1 MMRVLKFGGS
11 SLADFKCLRQVQN
24 LILSQSGD
32 EALIVLSAPGGMTDQ
47 LVELAALAE
56 QGVSYEEQ
64 WQALESRAKD
74 LHQQVE
80 KLYGAIAHWPDFMA
94 LANKLAGV
102 KLLQHCPAQVRAF
115 IISFGE
121 RVSCALMQT
130 MLGSTQAS
138 YLDATHCIL
147 TSGGYLDAEVD
158 LKASKSRFAS
168 AMREQP
174 NKYYI
179 MPGFTGCDQQ
189 GALTTLGRNGSD
201 YSAAVAAACL
211 QAQVCQIWTDVDGVF
226 NADPRFISKATKV
239 DWLSYKEAMELSYFG
254 AKVLHPKTIL
264 PCAKAGVPCEIKNTH
279 NPDVPG
285 SVISNERRGDEQV
298 KALSSLDE
306 LAMLTVSGPGM
317 KGKVGMASRVFSA
330 LAQDNVSI
338 VLITQSS
345 CEFSISFCVHE
356 ADLNLA
362 LSALE
367 SAFELESQAGLIEPV
382 QVQRDLAIVTLVG
395 DNMKA
400 HKGLAAK
407 FFASLAQAQV
417 NIVAIAQD
425 STESAI
431 SAVVDGS
438 LCNDAVKVC
447 HENFFTHVP
456 SIDVFLLGVG
466 LVGQELI
473 KQLQKQQQ
481 WLQNRNIKL
490 NLYGIANSRQ
500 LYLNAD
506 GVPFDTWHGELEQQQ
521 AGFALDK
528 LEAFVKANHL
538 INPVIVDCS
547 SSQQL
552 ADQYC
557 DFLEAGFHVVAA
569 NKKANTG
576 SYAYYQAL
584 NNAAQKKQRKFLYE
598 TNVGAGLPVLDNLQ
612 LLFGAGDELLSFN
625 GILSGSL
632 SYMFGA
638 LEDGLSLSEATA
650 KAKANGFTEPDP
662 RDDLSGTDVARK
674 LLIIA
679 RESGLALELS
689 DIEVEPV
696 VSDAFAPGTSVDE
709 FMAKLPELDHDFAQR
724 VQAAAEQDQVLRYVG
739 SIDNG
744 HCKVGIEAVD
754 KANALYDI
762 RDGENALAILS
773 QYYQPRPF
781 VIRGYGAG
789 AEVTSAGVFADIL
802 KTLSR

>member
-11 SLADFKCLRQVQN
+11 SLADFDCLRQVQN
-24 LILSQSGD
+24 LVLTQSGD

-56 QGVSYEEQ
+56 QGVSYDVQ
-64 WQALESRAKD
+64 WQALQSRVNA
-74 LHQQVE
+74 LHLQVT
-80 KLYGAIAHWPDFMA
+80 KLYGEIAHWPDFSA

-102 KLLQHCPAQVRAF
+102 KLLNHCPAQVRAY

-121 RVSCALMQT
+121 RVSCALMQA
-130 MLGSTQAS
+130 MLGSAQAS
-138 YLDATHCIL
+138 YLDATDCIA
-147 TSGGYLDAEVD
+147 TVGGYLDAEVD
-158 LKASKSRFAS
+158 LKLSKAQFTLS
-168 AMREQP
+168 MRENP

-179 MPGFTGCDQQ
+179 MPGFTGRNQE
-189 GALTTLGRNGSD
+189 GELTTLGRNGSD

-211 QAQVCQIWTDVDGVF
+211 QAQVCQIWTDVDGVY
-226 NADPRFISKATKV
+226 NADPRFIRKATKV

-285 SVISNERRGDEQV
+285 SVISNERRGNEQV
-298 KALSSLDE
+298 KALSSLE
-306 LAMLTVSGPGM
+306 SLAMLTVSGPGM
-317 KGKVGMASRVFSA
+317 KGKVGMASRVFNA
-330 LAQDNVSI
+330 LANDNVSI

-362 LSALE
+362 LTALE
-367 SAFELESQAGLIEPV
+367 QAFELESQAGLIEPV
-382 QVQRDLAIVTLVG
+382 QVQRELAIVTLVG

-400 HKGLAAK
+400 HRGLAAK

-447 HENFFTHVP
+447 HENFFTHIP

-473 KQLQKQQQ
+473 KQLEKQQS
-481 WLQNRNIKL
+481 WLQNRDIKL
-490 NLYGIANSRQ
+490 NLYGVANSQ
-500 LYLNAD
+500 KLYLNAQ
-506 GVPFDTWHGELEQQQ
+506 GVPFDTWHGELEQQTD
-521 AGFALDK
+521 GLTLER
-528 LEAFVKANHL
+528 LEAFVKSNHL
-538 INPVIVDCS
+538 INPVIVDCT

-557 DFLEAGFHVVAA
+557 NFLNAGFHVVAA

-576 SYAYYQAL
+576 TYDYYQAL
-584 NNAAQKKQRKFLYE
+584 VNAAQQKHRKFLYE

-612 LLFGAGDELLSFN
+612 LLFSAGDELLSFN

-696 VSDAFAPGTSVDE
+696 VSESFSEGASVDE
-709 FMAKLPELDHDFAQR
+709 FMTKLPELDGSFALK
-724 VQAAAEQDQVLRYVG
+724 VKAAAEQGQVLRYVG
-739 SIDNG
+739 SIENG
-744 HCKVGIEAVD
+744 HCRVGIEAVD
-754 KANALYDI
+754 KSHALYDI

>member
-1 MMRVLKFGGS
+1 MRVLKFGGS
-11 SLADFKCLRQVQN
+11 SLADFDCLRQVQN
-24 LILSQSGD
+24 LVLTQSGD

-56 QGVSYEEQ
+56 QGVSYEVQ
-64 WQALESRAKD
+64 WQALQSRVNA
-74 LHQQVE
+74 LHLQVT
-80 KLYGAIAHWPDFMA
+80 KLYGEIAHWPDFSA

-102 KLLQHCPAQVRAF
+102 KLLNHCPAQVRAY

-121 RVSCALMQT
+121 RVSCALMQA
-130 MLGSTQAS
+130 MLGSAQAS
-138 YLDATHCIL
+138 YLDATDCIA
-147 TSGGYLDAEVD
+147 TVGGYLDAEVD
-158 LKASKSRFAS
+158 LKLSKAQFTLS
-168 AMREQP
+168 MRENP

-179 MPGFTGCDQQ
+179 MPGFTGRNQE
-189 GALTTLGRNGSD
+189 GELTTLGRNGSD

-211 QAQVCQIWTDVDGVF
+211 QAQVCQIWTDVDGVY
-226 NADPRFISKATKV
+226 NADPRFIRKATKV

-285 SVISNERRGDEQV
+285 SVISNERRGNEQV
-298 KALSSLDE
+298 KALSSLE
-306 LAMLTVSGPGM
+306 SLAMLTVSGPGM
-317 KGKVGMASRVFSA
+317 KGKVGMASRVFNA
-330 LAQDNVSI
+330 LANDNVSI

-362 LSALE
+362 LTALE
-367 SAFELESQAGLIEPV
+367 QAFELESQAGLIEPV
-382 QVQRDLAIVTLVG
+382 QVQRELAIVTLVG

-400 HKGLAAK
+400 HRGLAAK

-447 HENFFTHVP
+447 HENFFTHIP

-473 KQLQKQQQ
+473 KQLEKQQS
-481 WLQNRNIKL
+481 WLQNRDIKL
-490 NLYGIANSRQ
+490 NLYGVANSQ
-500 LYLNAD
+500 KLYLNAQ
-506 GVPFDTWHGELEQQQ
+506 GVPFDTWHGELEQQTD
-521 AGFALDK
+521 GLTLER
-528 LEAFVKANHL
+528 LEAFVKSNHL
-538 INPVIVDCS
+538 INPVIVDCT

-557 DFLEAGFHVVAA
+557 NFLNAGFHVVAA

-576 SYAYYQAL
+576 TYDYYQAL
-584 NNAAQKKQRKFLYE
+584 VNAAQQKHRKFLYE

-612 LLFGAGDELLSFN
+612 LLFSAGDELLSFN

-696 VSDAFAPGTSVDE
+696 VSESFAEGASVDE
-709 FMAKLPELDHDFAQR
+709 FMTKLPELDGSFALK
-724 VQAAAEQDQVLRYVG
+724 VKAAAEQGQVLRYVG
-739 SIDNG
+739 SIENG
-744 HCKVGIEAVD
+744 HCRVGIEAVD
-754 KANALYDI
+754 KSHALYDI